1 MKRLQVRHKRQR
13 AFTLLEVLVSL
24 LLVGMLAA
32 SIGLA
37 LRTGLD
43 ASDRI
48 RERTEV
54 HAEARGVLDLL
65 ASDLSAAFLS
75 GVNPEETQ
83 FTAHSP
89 EVSDRWSPF
98 LSFTTLNYRRSGS
111 PGAQQEARSDAL
123 HVEYALRPRPDGT
136 ADLMRQER
144 WLTETKPGEA
154 VVVCE
159 RVGALQLQ
167 YRGKGG
173 TEPNWTAEP
182 DADPP
187 LKVEDESQLSDA
199 PRTARA
205 LPRAVEITL
214 LLAPRR
220 DRERDKPRAY
230 KTVIQLGA
238 TGVAPFDTEV
248 LPPPAP
254 GSDPGTNPG
263 DGGGTGGP
271 GG

>member
-1 MKRLQVRHKRQR
+1 MRPLRAGNSDRR

-54 HAEARGVLDLL
+54 HAEARGALDLL

-75 GVNPEETQ
+75 GVNPEETLFSAQ
-83 FTAHSP
+83 PP
-89 EVSDRWSPF
+89 EVSDHWAPF
-98 LSFTTLNYRRSGS
+98 LRFTTLNYRRSGT
-111 PGAQQEARSDAL
+111 PNAQPEARSDAVR
-123 HVEYALRPRPDGT
+123 VEYALRPRPDGT
-136 ADLMRQER
+136 ADLLRQEQ
-144 WLTETKPGEA
+144 WLTETKPGEP

-167 YRGKGG
+167 YRGDGG
-173 TEPNWTAEP
+173 GEDGWSADSE
-182 DADPP
+182 ADPP
-187 LKVEDESQLSDA
+187 IRVEDASQVGSKSD
-199 PRTARA
+199 RT
-205 LPRAVEITL
+205 LPLAVEVTL
-214 LLAPRR
+214 LLAPRPE
-220 DRERDKPRAY
+220 RERDKPRAY
-230 KTVIQLGA
+230 KTLIQLGA
-238 TGVAPFDTEV
+238 TGVAPFETEV
-248 LPPPAP
+248 VPPA
-254 GSDPGTNPG
+254 DPGGDPGANPG
-263 DGGGTGGP
+263 DGGTGGP